1 MTRLESVRAS
11 LSPLRMVSHVGVCTA
26 WPISILSL
34 AYESGLEKIIAF
46 IPQILQGIQFQS
58 SLACFF
64 RHMRRIEFFRTL
76 CFLYKWTFSNSWIAF
91 IVFRSRGTKILII
104 FIIILFSN
112 LNSPINKNILSQ
124 GLIWTLACLINSDH
138 VISL

>member
-26 WPISILSL
+26 RPISMISL

-91 IVFRSRGTKILII
+91 FRSRGTKILSI
-104 FIIILFSN
+104 FIIILCFR
-112 LNSPINKNILSQ
+112 IWILQITKRSFP
-124 GLIWTLACLINSDH
+124 GDWTLARLINSDH
-138 VISL
+138 VIW